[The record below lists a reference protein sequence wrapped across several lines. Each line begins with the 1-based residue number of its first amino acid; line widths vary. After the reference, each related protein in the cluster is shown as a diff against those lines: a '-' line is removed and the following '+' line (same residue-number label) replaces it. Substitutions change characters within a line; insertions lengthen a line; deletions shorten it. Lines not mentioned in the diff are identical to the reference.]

1 MTAPQVFDVV
11 VVGGGPGG
19 STTASFL
26 ANGGLRVALF
36 EREVFPRFHVGESLM
51 PAAMWVLERMGARAA
66 VEQAGFQIKYG
77 AMFIDAE
84 VSEETTFFFQIG
96 QAWPSYTYQV
106 PRAEFDTLLL
116 NHARGRGVAVFQPAT
131 VETAAFDAAGVTV
144 TATAAGRA
152 ISVRAGLLVDAS
164 GRDGFLAARLGQRQR
179 IPNLGKVA
187 LFAHF
192 RGADRLPGK
201 AEGNIRIYVFPEG
214 WFWWIPLA
222 GDLTSVGAV
231 MHARTVR
238 DWAGTPDDLYA
249 KMIGRCG
256 GVAAGLARAERVTD
270 IHRLANF
277 SYLNSPVVGDRFLA
291 VGDAVMFVDP
301 IFSGGVYIAM
311 RSGQLAAEAI
321 LAAFRDG
328 RFEARR
334 FAAYERRIRRG
345 VAPLLRFI
353 HKYYEPAFF
362 YLLMRPHNYFGVY
375 TAVLNVLSGGS
386 FIKLRWRTRLS
397 LAILFGLARGHR
409 WLRRWSGLP
418 YASRLEW

>member
-1 MTAPQVFDVV
+1 MTPSETYDVV

-19 STTASFL
+19 STTATFL
-26 ANGGLRVALF
+26 AQGGLRVALF
-36 EREVFPRFHVGESLM
+36 EREIFPRFHVGESLM
-51 PAAMWVLERMGARAA
+51 PAVMWVLERMGARQA
-66 VEQAGFQIKYG
+66 VEAAGFQIKYG

-84 VSEETTFFFQIG
+84 EPREATFFFLTG
-96 QAWPSYTYQV
+96 QPWPSYTYQV

-116 NHARGRGVAVFQPAT
+116 NHARGRGVAVHQPAT
-131 VETAAFDAAGVTV
+131 VETATFDAAGVTV
-144 TATAAGRA
+144 TATADGHPL
-152 ISVRAGLLVDAS
+152 SVRASMLVDAS
-164 GRDGFLAARLGQRQR
+164 GRDGFLTARLGQRQR

-192 RGADRLPGK
+192 RGAERLTGK
-201 AEGNIRIYVFPEG
+201 DEGNIRIYVFPDG

-222 GDLTSVGAV
+222 GDLTSLGAV

-238 DWAGTPDDLYA
+238 EWTGTPDDLYA
-249 KMIGRCG
+249 EMIRRCAIVAG
-256 GVAAGLARAERVTD
+256 GVTRAERVTD

-277 SYLNSPVVGDRFLA
+277 SYINSPVVGDRFLA

-311 RSGQLAAEAI
+311 RSGQLAAESI
-321 LAAFRDG
+321 LAAFRSG
-328 RFEARR
+328 RFDARH
-334 FAAYERRIRRG
+334 FAAYERRIQQG

-362 YLLMRPHNYFGVY
+362 HLLMRPHNYFGIY
-375 TAVLNVLSGGS
+375 TAVLSVLSGGS
-386 FIKLRWRTRLS
+386 FIKMRWRTRLS

-409 WLRRWSGLP
+409 WLRRWTGLP
-418 YASRLEW
+418 IASRLEW